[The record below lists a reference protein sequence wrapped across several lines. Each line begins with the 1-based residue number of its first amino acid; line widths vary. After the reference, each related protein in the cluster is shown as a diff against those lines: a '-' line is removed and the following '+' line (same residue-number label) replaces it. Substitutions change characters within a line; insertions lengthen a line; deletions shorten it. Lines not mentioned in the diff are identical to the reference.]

1 MGPSMSS
8 NNLFEQLLYKH
19 PQRFKHSKRPDRL
32 TEQQTFADGVDA
44 YGNIKRL
51 IFAIDFDIM
60 EEIVAEIGDVDIE
73 SLSADEIAELTAI
86 LQDAAIDE
94 PSTVDTLVQQ
104 DFDEVVDNGHV
115 TSLQERPMGRMA
127 AANMIRTKHK
137 MGLNAIPKSKLKVMR
152 IRNRL
157 KNLKRRINAKKYYKQ
172 NKAVLKRYNKS
183 YQKAIATGKHRAA
196 IRRKA

>member
-1 MGPSMSS
+1 MSS

-19 PQRFKHSKRPDRL
+19 SEHSRGPRRL

-51 IFAIDFDIM
+51 IFAIDHDIM
-60 EEIVAEIGDVDIE
+60 AEIVAEMGDVDIE

-86 LQDAAIDE
+86 LQDAAVDE

-104 DFDEVVDNGHV
+104 DFDEVVDNGHA
-115 TSLQERPMGRMA
+115 TSLQERPMARMA
-127 AANMIRTKHK
+127 AANMIRTRHK

-157 KNLKRRINAKKYYKQ
+157 KNLKRRIKAKKYYRQ
-172 NKAVLKRYNKS
+172 NKPVLLRHNKS
-183 YQKAIATGKHRAA
+183 YRKAIATGKHRAA
-196 IRRKA
+196 IRPKA

>member
-1 MGPSMSS
+1 MSS

-19 PQRFKHSKRPDRL
+19 PQCTERTERFKRPGRL
-32 TEQQTFADGVDA
+32 TEQQTFVDGVDP
-44 YGNIKRL
+44 YENIKRL
-51 IFAIDFDIM
+51 IFAIDHDIM
-60 EEIVAEIGDVDIE
+60 EEIVAEIGNVDIE

-94 PSTVDTLVQQ
+94 PSTADTLAQQ

-115 TSLQERPMGRMA
+115 TSLQERPMARMA

-157 KNLKRRINAKKYYKQ
+157 KNLKRRIKAKKYYRQYKT
-172 NKAVLKRYNKS
+172 VLQRHNKS
-183 YQKAIATGKHRAA
+183 YRKAIATGKHRAA
-196 IRRKA
+196 IRPKA

>member
-1 MGPSMSS
+1 MSS

-19 PQRFKHSKRPDRL
+19 SQRFERFQHSKRPGRL
-32 TEQQTFADGVDA
+32 TEQQTFADGVDP
-44 YGNIKRL
+44 YENIKRL
-51 IFAIDFDIM
+51 IFAIDHDIM
-60 EEIVAEIGDVDIE
+60 AEIVAEMGNVDIE

-86 LQDAAIDE
+86 LQDAAVDE

-115 TSLQERPMGRMA
+115 TSLQERPMARMA
-127 AANMIRTKHK
+127 AANMIRTRHK
-137 MGLNAIPKSKLKVMR
+137 MGLNAIPRSKLKAMR
-152 IRNRL
+152 IRNRI

-172 NKAVLKRYNKS
+172 NKAVLQRYNKS